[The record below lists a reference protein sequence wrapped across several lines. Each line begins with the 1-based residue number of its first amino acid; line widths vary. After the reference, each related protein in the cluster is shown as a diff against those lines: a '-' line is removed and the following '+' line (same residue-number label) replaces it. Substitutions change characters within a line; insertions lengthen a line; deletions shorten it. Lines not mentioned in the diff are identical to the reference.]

1 MILTTCYFNCIFLK
15 MYKFLFV
22 IGFITVFTF
31 AAQAQVTDTA
41 VVGKSDT
48 VRKAS
53 NTAPGSFAPP
63 IKKEK
68 TYHPDSLHSPHKAV
82 MHSLMVPGWGQL
94 YNHRWWKVPIIYG
107 GVGLLAAAVIFNQKY
122 YTQFITLAK
131 YKRQGIAPGPNDKYY
146 AEYNAYGSGVSESD
160 FASAADGNRRNRDLS
175 ILGILATWGIQ
186 TIDAYIDAKFIHSYT
201 VDNDLAIKVTPGVLN
216 QPVYAQS
223 TNVSFIPAIKITF
236 TF

>member
-1 MILTTCYFNCIFLK
+1 
-15 MYKFLFV
+15 MYKFLFA
-22 IGFITVFTF
+22 IGLMLVTAF
-31 AAQAQVTDTA
+31 AATAQIVDTTVA
-41 VVGKSDT
+41 GKADT

-68 TYHPDSLHSPHKAV
+68 TFKPDSLHSPHKAV

-94 YNHRWWKVPIIYG
+94 YNRRWWKVPIIYG
-107 GVGLLAAAVIFNQKY
+107 GIGLLVSAVIFNQKY
-122 YTQFITLAK
+122 YNQDIALARYRK
-131 YKRQGIAPGPNDKYY
+131 QGIAPNKGDKYY
-146 AEYNAYGSGVSESD
+146 DIYQLYELYKVPDQSIYSEL
-160 FASAADGNRRNRDLS
+160 DGYRRNRDLS
-175 ILGILATWGIQ
+175 ILGILGAWGIQ

-201 VDNDLAIKVTPGVLN
+201 VDNNLSMKVTPGIMG

-223 TNVSFIPAIKITF
+223 ANSTFIPTVKITF